1 MAQSGYTPISVYY
14 STTPAA
20 APTAGNLTF
29 GELALN
35 IADGTLYYK
44 DSSNVVKILANSA
57 SSSPVVSV
65 NFGTTGLTPNTA
77 TSGAI
82 SVAGT
87 LVAANGGTGVSSYT
101 AGDILFASGT
111 AALSK
116 LALGTTNHVLVAGA
130 SAPQYVAQSSISAGA
145 IANTGGWSITPSGTK
160 LLFSYNGT
168 NVASL
173 DSSGNFIAL
182 ANVTAYGTP

>member
-1 MAQSGYTPISVYY
+1 MAAVGFTPISLYY

-20 APTAGNLTF
+20 VPTAPNLTS
-29 GELALN
+29 GELAIN
-35 IADGTLYYK
+35 IADGKLYYK
-44 DSSNVVKILANSA
+44 DSSNVVKLLASNET
-57 SSSPVVSV
+57 SSPVVSV

-87 LVAANGGTGVSSYT
+87 LVAANGGTGLASYT
-101 AGDILFASGT
+101 TGDILFASGT
-111 AALSK
+111 TALSK
-116 LALGTTNHVLVAGA
+116 LALGTTNFVLTAGA